1 MKQLVVIIIRVLAV
15 LVSYFN
21 QGKKDIVFEHL
32 ILINVSAV
40 TTENILNTLINL
52 FKKKSIPWKS
62 FFATLMDTCNR
73 MQGSKNGLEKQI
85 KEELQPNLLDIDGD
99 SCHT

>member
-1 MKQLVVIIIRVLAV
+1 
-15 LVSYFN
+15 
-21 QGKKDIVFEHL
+21 
-32 ILINVSAV
+32 
-40 TTENILNTLINL
+40 
-52 FKKKSIPWKS
+52 
-62 FFATLMDTCNR
+62 MDTCNR

>member
-52 FKKKSIPWKS
+52 FKKNQYLGKVS
-62 FFATLMDTCNR
+62 
-73 MQGSKNGLEKQI
+73 
-85 KEELQPNLLDIDGD
+85 LQL
-99 SCHT
+99 

>member
-40 TTENILNTLINL
+40 TTENILNSLINL
-52 FKKKSIPWKS
+52 FKKNQYLGKVS
-62 FFATLMDTCNR
+62 
-73 MQGSKNGLEKQI
+73 
-85 KEELQPNLLDIDGD
+85 LQL
-99 SCHT
+99 

>member
-21 QGKKDIVFEHL
+21 QGKKDIAFEHL

-52 FKKKSIPWKS
+52 FKKNQYLGKVS
-62 FFATLMDTCNR
+62 
-73 MQGSKNGLEKQI
+73 
-85 KEELQPNLLDIDGD
+85 LQL
-99 SCHT
+99 